1 MNHNYTGRSKVN
13 KTLYI
18 IYTLIQISF
27 ISAGNTITQQEYFD
41 MLIENHPL
49 IKQENLSSKIEN
61 KNTEYFQGGQE
72 WLFSGSSHI
81 MRQNQMQPGAFSPDR
96 VDISGL
102 QFQMSRPFWNTG
114 GRLSLSWATDF
125 TNQHGLTPFSM
136 ALPVLDDN
144 LNIIGVNSFD
154 LQTSSQK
161 FYQSNLRL
169 IYSQP
174 LLQNFKGTLDR
185 LGMESSEISSDI
197 ADIQAIENQEDFLL
211 INGLKFLDW
220 VLLSEQ
226 KNIASERKELADL
239 QYEQTVRK
247 RESNL
252 VDEIDVLRSKDA
264 VLKADQIAMLI
275 TAQWKGLQAELAA
288 IAQNPKILNSEPQF
302 NLYSIVPLLTI
313 EQGSKKL
320 KSNSRLISAL
330 SKQQE
335 IIGIQK
341 IGSQELVKPQLYI
354 NSEIFLKNGDDSY
367 NDALLPKETDYN
379 LSLQLSFPMNNS
391 SAKSRVAQNDLQVY
405 QLELATQN
413 VLLNLESALKNL
425 LIQLE
430 DFEQILEM
438 NNLQIETARNKT
450 DEELKRYNLGRG
462 DLTFVIQSQDSEA
475 QARLSYAQ
483 NAATYQALNLQV
495 TALLDELLP
504 QKIN

>member
-1 MNHNYTGRSKVN
+1 
-13 KTLYI
+13 
-18 IYTLIQISF
+18 
-27 ISAGNTITQQEYFD
+27 
-41 MLIENHPL
+41 
-49 IKQENLSSKIEN
+49 
-61 KNTEYFQGGQE
+61 
-72 WLFSGSSHI
+72 
-81 MRQNQMQPGAFSPDR
+81 
-96 VDISGL
+96 
-102 QFQMSRPFWNTG
+102 
-114 GRLSLSWATDF
+114 
-125 TNQHGLTPFSM
+125 M